1 MKQILRAKTAIVG
14 IHRNLLVCDRIYC
27 ELLNDNKTWRI
38 TLEFDNLLSVER
50 INFLTSSI
58 RKYLQEEIG
67 TEECKFSV
75 IYRNSILDGLNNILI
90 AEYFEEA
97 IRVLS
102 TVKREITIIRKYPFE
117 LVTNEIMIS
126 VGTEMEKAVV
136 DAQCKL
142 IKKFFNNYGLIE
154 IEFFVE
160 ISDDGTDF
168 KAEHEKELQIL
179 ENHNIAIGEEN
190 YKRMQLD
197 AVSNTTGNTYNGFYK
212 NNIAGPHEQLLYHC
226 RETDVNHG
234 RKRFFVR
241 FESKL
246 KLQFQET
253 VSSYNDC

>member
-1 MKQILRAKTAIVG
+1 MTRNERWLNMLKMMNIEATNDILTG
-14 IHRNLLVCDRIYC
+14 ELVNRV
-27 ELLNDNKTWRI
+27 LLNDNKTWRI

-142 IKKFFNNYGLIE
+142 IKKL
-154 IEFFVE
+154 
-160 ISDDGTDF
+160 
-168 KAEHEKELQIL
+168 
-179 ENHNIAIGEEN
+179 
-190 YKRMQLD
+190 
-197 AVSNTTGNTYNGFYK
+197 
-212 NNIAGPHEQLLYHC
+212 
-226 RETDVNHG
+226 
-234 RKRFFVR
+234 
-241 FESKL
+241 
-246 KLQFQET
+246 
-253 VSSYNDC
+253 